1 MKYPSIVL
9 LAMLAGG
16 CSAVGYHGG
25 TVTLTDGYALER
37 KITVL
42 DGRDVELTI
51 WSHVNSDGVLEQALR
66 QEARSY
72 GASQGCP
79 NPAVERLVFGLSNA
93 MLDARR
99 YARAT
104 VRCTPQARQADFHQ
118 PGQVYLNAPLPEPV
132 IEPASGTTTRSQG
145 STRNLRR

>member
-1 MKYPSIVL
+1 MKYLSIAL
-9 LAMLAGG
+9 LAIAVSG

-25 TVTLTDGYALER
+25 TVTVTDGYALEK
-37 KITVL
+37 KITAL
-42 DGRDVELTI
+42 DGRDIELTI
-51 WSHVNSDGVLEQALR
+51 WAHANSDGVREQTLR
-66 QEARSY
+66 QEARAY

-79 NPAVERLVFGLSNA
+79 TPAIERLVFGLSNA

-104 VRCTPQARQADFHQ
+104 VRCLPQARPATAYQ

-132 IEPASGTTTRSQG
+132 IEPSPSNV
-145 STRNLRR
+145 RNQNNSRANRR